1 MNQPAAS
8 THELGMMTRPCSL
21 LSLATA
27 VPPYV
32 IEQAD
37 AKALGR
43 EAFGRK
49 ALFDRLSGVF
59 DNAGI
64 AKRHLVA
71 PADWYTSPRGWRDRN
86 SVYLEAAEKLFVEVA
101 SAAIEK
107 AGFTPEE
114 IDGVV
119 TVSTTGIA
127 TPSLDARCAAR
138 VGFRSDIRR
147 VPVFGLG
154 CAGGVNGLSLAS
166 QLAQASPG
174 SVWLFVTVE
183 TCSISIRLDSEQPA
197 AVVATALFGDGAAA
211 AVVTSGVHSLAH
223 IDGSAEKLWPDT
235 LRIMG
240 WDVEDPGLSVVFDR
254 AIPPFVEA
262 ELAGAV
268 GEMCDQLGVER
279 DEIDRYCCHP
289 GGVKVI
295 DAIESALQLNQGE
308 LNMEREVLRDYGN
321 MSAPTVMFVLERLL
335 QRGLPQKTMMTAFGP
350 GFTCAG
356 LLFEA
361 A

>member
-1 MNQPAAS
+1 M
-8 THELGMMTRPCSL
+8 HPCSL

-27 VPPYV
+27 VPPFV
-32 IEQAD
+32 VEQSE
-37 AKALGR
+37 AKSRAR
-43 EAFGRK
+43 EAFGGKK

-64 AKRHLVA
+64 ARRHLVA
-71 PADWYTSPRGWRDRN
+71 PPDWYMSGHGWHDRN
-86 SVYLEAAEKLFVEVA
+86 AVYLDAAEQLFIEAAT
-101 SAAIEK
+101 AAIEK
-107 AGFTPEE
+107 AGLQATD

-119 TVSTTGIA
+119 AVSTTGIA

-138 VGFRSDIRR
+138 MGFRDDVRR

-154 CAGGVNGLSLAS
+154 CAGGVNGLALAS
-166 QLAQASPG
+166 QLAKANPG
-174 SVWLFVTVE
+174 SLWLFVTVE
-183 TCSISIRLDSEQPA
+183 TCSISIRLDSDDPA

-211 AVVTSGVHSLAH
+211 AIVTSGSHSLAH
-223 IDGSAEKLWPDT
+223 ISGSTEKLWPDT

-268 GEMCDQLGVER
+268 DGMCGDLGIER
-279 DEIDRYCCHP
+279 GDIDRFCCHP

-295 DAIESALQLNQGE
+295 DAIESALDLGQGE
-308 LNMEREVLRDYGN
+308 LNLEREVLRDFGN
-321 MSAPTVMFVLERLL
+321 MSAPTVLFVLERLL
-335 QRGLPQKTMMTAFGP
+335 ERGLPRKTMMMAFGP

-356 LLFEA
+356 LMLEA
-361 A
+361 V

>member
-1 MNQPAAS
+1 MQ
-8 THELGMMTRPCSL
+8 PCSL

-32 IEQAD
+32 VEQHE
-37 AKALGR
+37 AKAIGR
-43 EAFGRK
+43 RAFGRK

-64 AKRHLVA
+64 ARRHLVA
-71 PADWYTSPRGWRDRN
+71 PPEWYEETHGWRDRN
-86 SVYLEAAEKLFVEVA
+86 TVYLEASEKLFAEAA
-101 SAAIEK
+101 SKAIET
-107 AGFTPEE
+107 AELMPRE

-127 TPSLDARCAAR
+127 TPSLEAR
-138 VGFRSDIRR
+138 VGPRIGLRPDVRR

-166 QLAQASPG
+166 RLAASDPG
-174 SVWLFVTVE
+174 SNWLFVTVE
-183 TCSISIRLDSEQPA
+183 TCSISIRLDSDDPA

-211 AVVTSGVHSLAH
+211 AIVTSGEHSLAR
-223 IDGSAEKLWPDT
+223 IAGSSEKLWPGT
-235 LRIMG
+235 QRIMG
-240 WDVEDPGLSVVFDR
+240 WDVEDPGLAVVFDR
-254 AIPPFVEA
+254 AIPPFIEA
-262 ELAGAV
+262 ELAPAV
-268 GEMCDQLGVER
+268 DEMCAAMGVARGDIER
-279 DEIDRYCCHP
+279 FCCHP

-295 DAIESALQLNQGE
+295 DAIESALVLPQGE
-308 LNMEREVLRDYGN
+308 LNLEREVLNDYGN
-321 MSAPTVMFVLERLL
+321 MSAPTALFVLDRLIE
-335 QRGLPQKTMMTAFGP
+335 RGLPKRTMMTAFGP

-356 LLFEA
+356 LLLEA